1 MTDKGEKG
9 ESFILNMRKKVYI
22 KPTGRAYPVYLE
34 TNLLGG
40 SVIEEQSSIRSAGQA
55 NGGEYDFQE
64 YSADV
69 AGWEDDFD

>member
-9 ESFILNMRKKVYI
+9 ESFILNMGKKVYI

-34 TNLLGG
+34 INLLGD

-64 YSADV
+64 YSADE
-69 AGWEDDFD
+69 ARWDID